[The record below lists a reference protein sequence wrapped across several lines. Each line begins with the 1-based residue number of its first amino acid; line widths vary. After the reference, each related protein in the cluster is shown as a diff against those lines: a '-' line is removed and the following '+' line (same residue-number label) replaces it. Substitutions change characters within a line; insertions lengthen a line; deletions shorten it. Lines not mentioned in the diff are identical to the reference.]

1 MVNII
6 VNIVIQLSPAAEIDK
21 FNNQRSALKPPHTK
35 IVRDSSA
42 QTTPPP
48 SPPSVRAWSH
58 HTDRCSQ
65 TGQRSSIHGNDGH
78 NSDYRESSLA
88 SIKENGSSHSGRNS
102 KLIRGHNGT
111 GDYSKASTR
120 NFDSSYEAYQMR
132 AMNAIQ
138 ALDDAV
144 ANEAGSETE
153 QMLAPL
159 APPAPPPLPPG

>member
-1 MVNII
+1 MNIK

-88 SIKENGSSHSGRNS
+88 SIKENGSSHSSRNS
-102 KLIRGHNGT
+102 KVIRGHNGM

-153 QMLAPL
+153 QMVAPL